1 MDRRSSFLSSVLGQD
16 SAQALAKV
24 AERCAPLGSALLPR
38 AVVAWVGSVPQFEG
52 TIPGIENS
60 YVRFT
65 KSALGYS
72 GTINIREQN
81 YEFEGATQEH
91 VASAVIVA
99 LGLDTAQIAAG
110 AREID
115 LARLGKSSDL
125 LVRARAATALLKAQA
140 QGQRHGTPAQPLK
153 PEESGQPA
161 VPTKQQTP
169 PKLPAPKPQD
179 YVPVAP
185 KAKVQFAK
193 IKLPGVKITKS
204 EMVHACGDCGT
215 RFLSAAGT
223 LRGCLCVRDLLK
235 HVEIEDEGDH
245 YTLAFGAELDHDT
258 VSFIVETMG
267 AKRGR

>member
-115 LARLGKSSDL
+115 LARLGKSIDL
-125 LVRARAATALLKAQA
+125 LVRARAATALLKAQ
-140 QGQRHGTPAQPLK
+140 
-153 PEESGQPA
+153 
-161 VPTKQQTP
+161 
-169 PKLPAPKPQD
+169 
-179 YVPVAP
+179 
-185 KAKVQFAK
+185 VQFAK

-235 HVEIEDEGDH
+235 HVEIEDEQVQLGVIVCRTHRESGLTFKEWNDLPCLDREAR
-245 YTLAFGAELDHDT
+245 LAATIYAMRE
-258 VSFIVETMG
+258 EKEK
-267 AKRGR
+267 ARAR